1 MHFFIDL
8 RYLFP
13 PLLNLILFVFLT
25 SHHGK
30 SYCDQ
35 HDTAI
40 QILQYPIFKLPFFM
54 LSILLLL
61 IFLFTSI
68 KLPLTAKPIRL
79 RTGKFSALLAM
90 ATIAS
95 VVLPPSLFW
104 LVYLFLIVAFPW
116 YGILWILFKHL
127 FNCLRHTLQ
136 SVPTIFIVCVTRN
149 DQQNSSEPAATQ
161 VEQIGRVEILDGCN
175 IQNQADACT
184 WTRPCMMASY
194 EQDSCSLFSL
204 KKVRIYEPK

>member
-30 SYCDQ
+30 SYWDQ
-35 HDTAI
+35 NDTAI

-79 RTGKFSALLAM
+79 RTGKFWALLAM

-104 LVYLFLIVAFPW
+104 L
-116 YGILWILFKHL
+116 HL
-127 FNCLRHTLQ
+127 FNWFRHTLQ
-136 SVPTIFIVCVTRN
+136 SVPTIFIVCITRN

-161 VEQIGRVEILDGCN
+161 VEQIGRVEILDGSN
-175 IQNQADACT
+175 IQNQAHACT